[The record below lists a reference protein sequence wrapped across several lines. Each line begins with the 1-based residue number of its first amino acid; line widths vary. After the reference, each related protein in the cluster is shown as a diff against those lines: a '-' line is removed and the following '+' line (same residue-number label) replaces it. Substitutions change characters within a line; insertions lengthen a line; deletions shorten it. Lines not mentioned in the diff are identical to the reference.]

1 MNINLLIW
9 RNLKKNI
16 KNYYLYVFALA
27 FSSSL
32 YFAFV
37 TLQFD
42 PALDE
47 ASGTVKGAAAI
58 RAASVLLIVIVAV
71 FLLFAN
77 NLFIKRRG
85 QEIGL
90 FQLIG
95 MTKGQIFRLL
105 TVENF
110 LLYFGSLMIG
120 IFLGFLS
127 SRFVLMI
134 LFKLIS
140 IDELAELQFS
150 SQALV
155 QTLIVFAVI
164 YLLIMANNLFF
175 IHRQSI
181 LSLFKVKA
189 TTEGTVKRVTVVE
202 IVIGILGLC
211 FIATGYYVSSQL
223 FSGDF
228 TSVNELFL
236 AMIFILGS
244 VIIGT
249 YLFFRGSITFIG
261 NVIRKG
267 KGGYLNITDVLSLSS
282 IMFRMKSNALLL
294 TVITTVS
301 ALAIGLL
308 SLSYIQFYSAEKS
321 AFERVQAD
329 FSTNSEKEAN
339 MLTEAFNDHNIAY
352 TEETMEIV
360 VATFNMADMIHL
372 SVDPESAGVDVQ
384 KMESTVVSDKDVDG
398 LDVKPN
404 EVFFTGWPAMY
415 DPIMDVNENS
425 SIVMHTTANEYKLDL
440 VGLNDEPIIPFYFTF
455 GGSPTAVVDD
465 TVYKQLQNALNDDL
479 QTIFKDQ
486 GNRFYKI
493 NLENQDDL
501 VRANDLYDT
510 LDFER
515 NTWSLQ
521 LEFQGVK
528 EFIGLTLFITGFLG
542 LTFLITSGCIIY
554 FKQMDEGEEE
564 KNGYTILRKLGY
576 TQNDLLKGI
585 CVKQFFT
592 FGIPLIL
599 SLFHS
604 YFAVKS
610 GWFFFGTEMMTPTI
624 IVMVIYT
631 VLFSIFGLLA
641 VLHYKKVIKEAL

>member
-9 RNLKKNI
+9 RNLKKNL

-37 TLQFD
+37 TLQYD

-47 ASGTVKGAAAI
+47 ASGTIKGAAAI

-95 MTKGQIFRLL
+95 MTKGQIFRIL
-105 TVENF
+105 TIENF
-110 LLYFGSLMIG
+110 LLYFGSLFIG
-120 IFLGFLS
+120 IFLGFLC

-140 IDELAELQFS
+140 MDELAELQFS
-150 SQALV
+150 TQALV
-155 QTLIVFAVI
+155 QTLIVFAAI

-189 TTEGTVKRVTVVE
+189 TTESTVKRVTIVE
-202 IVIGILGLC
+202 IIIGILGIA
-211 FIATGYYVSSQL
+211 FILTGYYVSSRL

-228 TSVNELFL
+228 TSINELFIV
-236 AMIFILGS
+236 MIFILGS
-244 VIIGT
+244 VIVGT
-249 YLFFRGSITFIG
+249 YLFFRGSITFLG

-267 KGGYLNITDVLSLSS
+267 KGGYLSITDVMSLSS

-294 TVITTVS
+294 TVISTVS

-308 SLSYIQFYSAEKS
+308 SLSYIQYYSAEKS

-352 TEETMEIV
+352 TEETMEV
-360 VATFNMADMIHL
+360 LVTTFNMIDLIEL
-372 SVDPESAGVDVQ
+372 TVDPELAEVDVK
-384 KMESTVVSDKDVDG
+384 KMESTVVSDKFVEG
-398 LDVKPN
+398 LDVLPN
-404 EVFFTGWPAMY
+404 EVFFAGWPAMY
-415 DPIMDVNENS
+415 DSLMKVKHDS
-425 SIVMHTTANEYKLDL
+425 SIMMHTTAKEYKLDFI
-440 VGLNDEPIIPFYFTF
+440 GLNDEPVIPFYFTN

-465 TVYKQLQNALNDDL
+465 TLYKQLQNELNADL
-479 QTIFKDQ
+479 QLNLQDQ
-486 GNRFYKI
+486 GNHFYKI
-493 NLENQDDL
+493 NLQNTGDIEK
-501 VRANDLYDT
+501 ANNLYET
-510 LDFER
+510 MDFAH

-521 LEFQGVK
+521 LEFEGVK
-528 EFIGLTLFITGFLG
+528 IFIGLTLFITGFLG

-592 FGIPLIL
+592 FGIPLVL
-599 SLFHS
+599 SLSHS

-610 GWFFFGTEMMTPTI
+610 GWFLFGTEMMTPTI

-631 VLFSIFGLLA
+631 VLYSIFGLLA
-641 VLHYKKVIKEAL
+641 ILHYKKVIKDAL